1 MSGVMALDADRQLAM
16 VITAA
21 GGPEVLQP
29 RREPVPTC
37 GPQQVLIEVAAAG
50 VNRHDVN
57 QRRRGPDARHSDIP
71 GLEVAGRIVAVGEY
85 VTHRKPGDTVCA
97 LVDGGGYASYA
108 VADASLTLPVP
119 HAMTMIEASALPE
132 ALFTTWHNFFTVAR
146 LQAGE
151 RVLIHG
157 GTSGVG
163 SIAIQLLSAFGHEVY
178 ATCGTDEKCETARS
192 LGARAAF
199 NYRTEDFARRTLEAT
214 GQRGV
219 DVILDMAGVV
229 HAEANIVA
237 LARRGRIVHLSPG
250 GGADMRFPLRALMQK
265 EGIVTGSLLLPLPLD
280 EKAVIAAA
288 LADKVWPRLGTQI
301 RPMISCT
308 LPLAQAAQA
317 HQRLEEG
324 DVAGKIVLLPQSL
337 TDADAA

>member
-1 MSGVMALDADRQLAM
+1 MSDVMTGNADRQLTMA
-16 VITAA
+16 ITAA

-29 RREPVPTC
+29 RLEAMPQC
-37 GPQQVLIEVAAAG
+37 GSQQVLIEVSAAG

-57 QRRRGPDARHSDIP
+57 QRRRGPDAHHSDIP
-71 GLEVAGRIVAVGEY
+71 GLEVAGRIVAVGAK
-85 VTHRKPGDTVCA
+85 VSQHTLGDAVCA
-97 LVDGGGYASYA
+97 LIDGGGYARYA
-108 VADASLTLPVP
+108 VADEALTLPVP
-119 HAMTMIEASALPE
+119 AGMTMTEASALPE
-132 ALFTTWHNFFTVAR
+132 ALFTTWHNFFDVAR
-146 LQAGE
+146 LRAGE

-163 SIAIQLLSAFGHEVY
+163 SVAIQLLRAFGHEVY
-178 ATCGTDEKCETARS
+178 ATCGTDEKCATARS
-192 LGARAAF
+192 LGARDAF
-199 NYRTEDFARRTLEAT
+199 NYRTDDFARRTLEAT

-219 DVILDMAGVV
+219 DVILDMAGAV
-229 HAEANIVA
+229 HAGANILA

-250 GGADMRFPLRALMQK
+250 GGAEMRFPLRALMQK
-265 EGIVTGSLLLPLPLD
+265 EGVVTGSLLRPLPLD

-288 LADKVWPRLGTQI
+288 LADKVWSRLGTQI

-324 DVAGKIVLLPQSL
+324 DAAGKIVLLPQS
-337 TDADAA
+337 